1 MQASFDETNHF
12 VHSETGCDCLRV
24 IGVPL
29 QQPIFEA
36 REAEEIVFLFNKCCW
51 RAVNWALTFYKFV
64 IGEVGLARNA
74 ILALVNIGFDIAGVV
89 ASLQQLLHTD
99 GVAFFG
105 GANEIVVRDVE
116 ALPGLLEKWG
126 DRVGKGL
133 W

>member
-36 REAEEIVFLFNKCCW
+36 REAKEIVFLFNKCCW

-74 ILALVNIGFDIAGVV
+74 ILTLVNIRLDIAGVV

-116 ALPGLLEKWG
+116 ALPSLLEQWG

>member
-1 MQASFDETNHF
+1 M
-12 VHSETGCDCLRV
+12 
-24 IGVPL
+24 
-29 QQPIFEA
+29 
-36 REAEEIVFLFNKCCW
+36 
-51 RAVNWALTFYKFV
+51 NWALTLYKFV
-64 IGEVGLARNA
+64 ISEVGLARNA
-74 ILALVNIGFDIAGVV
+74 ILAPVHIGFDIAGVV

-116 ALPGLLEKWG
+116 SLPGLLEKCG